1 MSTVFKEFT
10 RSLGDGNRFEGAVK
24 YLVENLG
31 ASGAVVWNCGNQP
44 FKIVAQH
51 YSGKSVE
58 MWCTEAQHVRL
69 LTQVKNNRRAAIVS
83 NDKTVPAPPILIA
96 PIDDE
101 APASNYLIE
110 LIYADQ
116 ADVPDPSS
124 HLNQLIGVCNFLRG
138 ATPESNVQDVDMLA
152 SAFQPARGLKT
163 SLDINAFEKF
173 SSNLHQS
180 IDRTETCLNVVNE
193 ARLLTDCDRVSVVLK
208 RHGKFKIMSISG
220 QPSVNRRSSTVLTLE
235 KLVDS
240 VLNTGNEFWFPSTEE
255 LAPQIQLALD
265 DYFETSNTRSIAILP
280 ITEFPD
286 QAEEDPDFDRSNSD
300 PNTIGGIVF
309 EHARIQWESQQ
320 VKPALRMT
328 VNHCAI
334 ALRNA
339 LTHQSLFLY
348 PLWRA
353 LGGIRGLTS
362 RKTLPKTIIFA
373 TLLTVALLA
382 LTFWKTSYYVSVEGE
397 FLPVQRRM
405 IFPQTEGEVAE
416 VLVENGQF
424 VQADET
430 LAILK
435 SKDLNLEMEDTSGR
449 LETLIERK
457 ESIQRR
463 KFEANATDRA
473 LKDENLRAIQK
484 EIDSLNRQ
492 LVEYQNMAADLRIT
506 SPIAGQVI
514 TWDVEQVL
522 KGRMVN
528 PQNQLMEIADTSA
541 DWELVVEVP
550 DKHADQILN
559 AWENGS
565 GESPKLEVKFS
576 LASEPGNSYAGQVI
590 DVGSNIQLNQDNE
603 PVLRVRVQLDS
614 TTVAVKKARS
624 RVFAKIYTGEDKS
637 LAYLWL
643 GEIPDAF
650 RRYILFY
657 FVE

>member
-1 MSTVFKEFT
+1 MSTVFKEFA
-10 RSLGDGNRFEGAVK
+10 RSLGDGDRFEGAVK

-31 ASGAVVWNCGNQP
+31 ACGAVVWNCGNRP
-44 FKIVAQH
+44 FQIVAQH
-51 YSGKSVE
+51 YSGKSIE
-58 MWCTEAQHVRL
+58 MWCTEAQHVGL

-83 NDKTVPAPPILIA
+83 NDNTGTAPPILIA
-96 PIDDE
+96 PIDVE
-101 APASNYLIE
+101 APWSNYLIE

-124 HLNQLIGVCNFLRG
+124 HLNQLIGICNFLRG
-138 ATPESNVQDVDMLA
+138 SSPESNIQDADFLA
-152 SAFQPARGLKT
+152 SKFKPDRGLNT
-163 SLDINAFEKF
+163 NLNINAFEKF

-208 RHGKFKIMSISG
+208 RHGKFKTMSISG

-353 LGGIRGLTS
+353 LGGVRGLTS

-373 TLLTVALLA
+373 AILTVALLA

-416 VLVENGQF
+416 VLVKNGQF

-430 LAILK
+430 LAILR
-435 SKDLNLEMEDTSGR
+435 SKDLNLKIEDTSGR

-473 LKDENLRAIQK
+473 IKDENLRAIQT

-492 LVEYQNMAADLRIT
+492 LVEYKKMAADLRIT

-550 DKHADQILN
+550 DKHADQILK
-559 AWENGS
+559 AWANGS

-576 LASEPGNSYAGQVI
+576 LASEPGNSYSGQVI
-590 DVGSNIQLNQDNE
+590 DIGSNIQLNQDNE

-614 TTVAVKKARS
+614 TAVAVKKARS

-650 RRYILFY
+650 RRYIMFY